1 MKHNLLTSYFRKSP
15 AYGICIVPQLKKE
28 KIPGGSKCNALQ
40 RFWKGFAALVDDV
53 VDVVKCLC
61 FISYSVF
68 HPKSL
73 WSTWFCS
80 IFFFLNV
87 SPAFEVVKT
96 SNDNAM
102 FSLQIEI

>member
-1 MKHNLLTSYFRKSP
+1 MQ
-15 AYGICIVPQLKKE
+15 CIT
-28 KIPGGSKCNALQ
+28 KILERS
-40 RFWKGFAALVDDV
+40 AALVDDV
-53 VDVVKCLC
+53 VDIVKCLC

-73 WSTWFCS
+73 WSTWFFS
-80 IFFFLNV
+80 IFFFFLNI
-87 SPAFEVVKT
+87 SSAFKVVKT